1 MKGGR
6 VNLKH
11 RPALLIVVG
20 GGFLM
25 LVDTLLGWQSISVGG
40 LAYSRNAWH
49 GFWGVVLGLMAVAF
63 LLNAITQAG
72 IVEFRLRLPHRL
84 FSLVLAPAM
93 FVFAV
98 IKTIT
103 DDHSAWPSYVG
114 FVARRGSEL
123 RRLGGVSEAD
133 RAGFPDIRGRAGAG
147 ARRPRPRRGKAA
159 EGQAPAEEPTAG
171 PPPGP

>member
-1 MKGGR
+1 MK
-6 VNLKH
+6 LKH

-114 FVARRGSEL
+114 FVLAGALSYGAWVEFRKPAERAS
-123 RRLGGVSEAD
+123 RTSEAEPVP
-133 RAGFPDIRGRAGAG
+133 AQMPAPE
-147 ARRPRPRRGKAA
+147 AREAA